1 MYRYYFY
8 AVPFIFVYLLIRV
21 WWLHSRSL
29 GLGFLG
35 LGLFAIFVPP
45 LIHLPV
51 LVSPLSLV
59 ALAIVLYLID
69 RYRSAP
75 PLR

>member
-1 MYRYYFY
+1 MYLYYFY

-21 WWLHSRSL
+21 WWLHSKPL
-29 GLGFLG
+29 ALGFLG
-35 LGLFAIFVPP
+35 LGIFAAVVPSM
-45 LIHLPV
+45 LHLGV